1 MKRIL
6 STIFIIILVF
16 FLGAITATMVK
27 DTAASEDVLIH
38 RVESPDKSGNSG
50 HISFRELAARVTPA
64 VVHINTEFTV
74 RVESYFPFD
83 DPFFKHFFRDMPEM
97 ERRNQSMGSGFIFN
111 EDGYIVTNNHVVRNA
126 DKITVKLQDGREFS
140 GEEIEIIGLDERTD
154 LAVLKIKGAKDLP
167 YIPFGDSQT
176 LCVGDWVMA
185 VGNPFGFD
193 GTVTVGVVSAKNRSK
208 LNMRGAP
215 VYQDFIQTDASINPG
230 NSGGPLVDIN
240 GTVVGINS
248 AIASPSGG
256 NVGIGFAIPSNMA
269 LEVVE
274 QLLQTGTV
282 TRGYLGVYPQELTP
296 ELKEK
301 FGIAQDQ
308 QGVLIAQVEEGTPAD
323 KGGLEDGDVIIEF
336 NGEPIENVSRF
347 RIAVA
352 NTDVGKT
359 VKVKVIRD
367 RKEKT
372 LSVTIGELESEPVAQ
387 KETEE
392 SREWLGIKVTGIDD
406 ATRDRYNIQVSRG
419 VIITDIR
426 RDSPVL
432 EEGIKPGD
440 VIVKIENETVDDI
453 NDFNA
458 LKKKYADKEK
468 ILLTL
473 KRGRVNMWK
482 VIENK

>member
-27 DTAASEDVLIH
+27 DTAASEDALIH
-38 RVESPDKSGNSG
+38 RVESPGTSDNSG
-50 HISFRELAARVTPA
+50 HTSFRELAARVTPA

-74 RVESYFPFD
+74 KAESYFPFD
-83 DPFFKHFFRDMPEM
+83 DPFFKRFFRDMPEM
-97 ERRNQSMGSGFIFN
+97 ERKNQSMGSGFIFN

-154 LAVLKIKGAKDLP
+154 LAVIKIRGAEDLP

-176 LCVGDWVMA
+176 LFVGDWVMA

-269 LEVVE
+269 IEVVE

-301 FGIAQDQ
+301 FGLAQDR
-308 QGVLIAQVEEGTPAD
+308 QGVLIAQVEEGAPAD
-323 KGGLEDGDVIIEF
+323 KGGLKDGDVIIEF
-336 NGEPIENVSRF
+336 DGKPIENVSRF

-352 NTDVGKT
+352 NTKVGRT
-359 VKVKVIRD
+359 VNVKIIRD
-367 RKEKT
+367 KKEKT
-372 LSVTIGELESEPVAQ
+372 LSIAIGELESEPVAQ

-392 SREWLGIKVTGIDD
+392 SREWLGIEVTGIDD
-406 ATRDRYNIQVSRG
+406 ETRERYNIQVSRG
-419 VIITDIR
+419 VIITDIK

-440 VIVKIENETVDDI
+440 VIVKIENESVDDI
-453 NDFNA
+453 NDFNT
-458 LKKKYADKEK
+458 LRKKYADKEK